1 MAQLSMEGRR
11 SFTRVVAAVSKLW
24 HAGKMGNKDKGRRE
38 VKKPK
43 KKTPKAEP
51 GRPAIAFVNKVSGSG
66 PGPVS

>member
-1 MAQLSMEGRR
+1 ML
-11 SFTRVVAAVSKLW
+11 SKLW
-24 HAGKMGNKDKGRRE
+24 HAEEMGNKDKGRRE

-51 GRPAIAFVNKVSGSG
+51 GRPAIAFVNKVSGPG